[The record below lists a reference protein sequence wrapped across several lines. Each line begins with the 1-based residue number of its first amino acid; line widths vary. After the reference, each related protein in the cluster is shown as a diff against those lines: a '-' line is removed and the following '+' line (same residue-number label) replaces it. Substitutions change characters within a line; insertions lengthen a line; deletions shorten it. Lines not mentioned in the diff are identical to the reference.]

1 MPKKN
6 TKANFCLARTRTC
19 RIYKLFGMCWSVKI
33 WGKRAVNGGLTLK
46 KKAAELKMEMI
57 DGELAEVG
65 RRGKNTCR
73 KVSHTP
79 NSQRVA

>member
-1 MPKKN
+1 MQNLQTVWHMLECEDLGKESCEWWI
-6 TKANFCLARTRTC
+6 NFE
-19 RIYKLFGMCWSVKI
+19 
-33 WGKRAVNGGLTLK
+33 K

-65 RRGKNTCR
+65 RRGKNPCR

>member
-1 MPKKN
+1 M
-6 TKANFCLARTRTC
+6 
-19 RIYKLFGMCWSVKI
+19 
-33 WGKRAVNGGLTLK
+33 NGGLTLK